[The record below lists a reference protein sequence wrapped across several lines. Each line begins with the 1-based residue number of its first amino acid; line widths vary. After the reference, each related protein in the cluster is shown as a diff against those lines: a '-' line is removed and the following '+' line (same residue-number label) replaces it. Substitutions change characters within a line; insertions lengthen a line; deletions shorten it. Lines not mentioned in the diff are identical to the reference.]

1 MGRNGYGPIL
11 TLADF
16 VMGRNDPEPEASR
29 TVERYVPDEKV
40 LRYMFRNAFDT
51 AIGRLVLYTK
61 TDDVLRNRFNGAQC
75 QTEETCSYLI
85 LPIEYTID

>member
-40 LRYMFRNAFDT
+40 LRYMFRNAFDRVSL
-51 AIGRLVLYTK
+51 ISVK
-61 TDDVLRNRFNGAQC
+61 KC
-75 QTEETCSYLI
+75 QEVTRSDKKCQEASRTCFC
-85 LPIEYTID
+85 